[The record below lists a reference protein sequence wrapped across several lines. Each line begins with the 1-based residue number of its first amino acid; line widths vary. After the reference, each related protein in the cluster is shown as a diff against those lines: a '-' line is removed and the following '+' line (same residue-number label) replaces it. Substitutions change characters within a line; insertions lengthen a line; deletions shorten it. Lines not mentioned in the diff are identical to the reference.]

1 MLWEDI
7 NEYSLTYSILHIPF
21 LVAAVSECSLPS
33 STYLN
38 LIGYLNLATAAA

>member
-7 NEYSLTYSILHIPF
+7 NRYSLTYSHISF

-33 STYLN
+33 STYLD
-38 LIGYLNLATAAA
+38 LIGYLNMATAAA

>member
-1 MLWEDI
+1 MPWEDI
-7 NEYSLTYSILHIPF
+7 NGYSLTYSIFPF

-38 LIGYLNLATAAA
+38 LIGYPILATAAA